1 MSAERGARCGRQGEG
16 TPISGAQG
24 ARGGRGAR
32 DTRVTVGL
40 RATIAAEVTDADT
53 ARALGSG
60 DVPVLGTPRLLALAE
75 AACVA
80 AVAPQLDEGQT
91 TVGTAVSLE
100 HKRARPIGAQ
110 IEVEAEL
117 AGIEGRRLFF
127 NFIAY
132 GPGTGDDA
140 VIGAGTV
147 ERMLVDRDR
156 FLRGVHP
163 EPG

>member
-1 MSAERGARCGRQGEG
+1 MSAERGAG
-16 TPISGAQG
+16 
-24 ARGGRGAR
+24 
-32 DTRVTVGL
+32 TRVAVGL
-40 RATIAAEVTDADT
+40 RATITAEVTDADT
-53 ARALGSG
+53 SQALGSG
-60 DVPVLGTPRLLALAE
+60 TVPVLGTPRLLALAE

-80 AVAPQLDEGQT
+80 AVGPQLEEGQT
-91 TVGTAVSLE
+91 TVGTAASLE
-100 HKRARPIGAQ
+100 HKRASPVGAR

-132 GPGTGDDA
+132 GPGTGDET

-156 FLRGVHP
+156 FLRGVRAAP
-163 EPG
+163 EEGR

>member
-1 MSAERGARCGRQGEG
+1 MSAERGAGRGRQGEG
-16 TPISGAQG
+16 T
-24 ARGGRGAR
+24 
-32 DTRVTVGL
+32 RVTVGV
-40 RATIAAEVTDADT
+40 RATITAEVTDADT
-53 ARALGSG
+53 SQALGSG

-80 AVAPQLDEGQT
+80 AVAPQLVAGQT
-91 TVGTAVSLE
+91 TVGIAVSLE
-100 HKRARPIGAQ
+100 HKRASPIGAP

-117 AGIEGRRLFF
+117 TAVEGRKLFF

-132 GPGTGDDA
+132 GPGTGDEA

-156 FLRGVHP
+156 FLRAVHAAP
-163 EPG
+163 AGGR

>member
-1 MSAERGARCGRQGEG
+1 MIA
-16 TPISGAQG
+16 
-24 ARGGRGAR
+24 
-32 DTRVTVGL
+32 VGL
-40 RATIAAEVTDADT
+40 RATITAEVTDADT
-53 ARALGSG
+53 AQALGSG
-60 DVPVLGTPRLLALAE
+60 DVPVLGTPRLLGLAE

-80 AVAPQLDEGQT
+80 AVAPHLGEGQT

-100 HKRARPIGAQ
+100 HKRASAIGAR

-117 AGIEGRRLFF
+117 TGIEGRTLFF

-132 GPGTGDDA
+132 GPGTETDDEGDEA

-156 FLRGVHP
+156 FLRGVRAAP
-163 EPG
+163 AEGR